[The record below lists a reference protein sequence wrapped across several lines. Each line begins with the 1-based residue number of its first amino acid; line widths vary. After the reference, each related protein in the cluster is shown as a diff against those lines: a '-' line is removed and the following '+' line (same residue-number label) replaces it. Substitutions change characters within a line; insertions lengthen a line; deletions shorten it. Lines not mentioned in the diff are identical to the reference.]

1 MTEHKFNSISELAEH
16 LKISR
21 TTLYKR
27 ANLSDINLTGV
38 YSDEQLELLS
48 SVHQTVQQL
57 NSSTEQTGQLSEQ
70 TGQLSEQTEQQIK
83 FLNKEISAKDNQIKF
98 LSDQL
103 KEKDL
108 QISLLNK
115 NLDQAQQLQLIAEQ
129 RLTETNK
136 TLIEYQE
143 KENQPKKGFWH
154 RLFK

>member
-21 TTLYKR
+21 TTLYRR
-27 ANLSDINLTGV
+27 ANLSDIDLTGV

-57 NSSTEQTGQLSEQ
+57 SSSTEQ

-83 FLNKEISAKDNQIKF
+83 FLNKEISTKDKQIKF

-129 RLTETNK
+129 RLTETK
-136 TLIEYQE
+136 DTLIEYQGN
-143 KENQPKKGFWH
+143 ENNAKKGFWH
-154 RLFK
+154 RLFS

>member
-48 SVHQTVQQL
+48 SVHQTVQLL
-57 NSSTEQTGQLSEQ
+57 NSSTEQ

-83 FLNKEISAKDNQIKF
+83 FLNKEISAKDKQIKF

-143 KENQPKKGFWH
+143 KENQPKKGFWQ

>member
-57 NSSTEQTGQLSEQ
+57 SSLTEQ

-83 FLNKEISAKDNQIKF
+83 FLNKEISAKNKQIKF

-129 RLTETNK
+129 RLTETK
-136 TLIEYQE
+136 DTLIEYQGN
-143 KENQPKKGFWH
+143 ENNAKKGFWH
-154 RLFK
+154 RLFS

>member
-27 ANLSDINLTGV
+27 ANLSDIDLTGV

-48 SVHQTVQQL
+48 SVH
-57 NSSTEQTGQLSEQ
+57 Q

-83 FLNKEISAKDNQIKF
+83 FLNKEISAKDKQMKF

-115 NLDQAQQLQLIAEQ
+115 NLDQAQRLQLIAEQ

-143 KENQPKKGFWH
+143 KENQPKKGFWQ

>member
-57 NSSTEQTGQLSEQ
+57 NSSNEQ

>member
-21 TTLYKR
+21 TTLYRR

-38 YSDEQLELLS
+38 YSDEQLEILS
-48 SVHQTVQQL
+48 SVQPTVQQL
-57 NSSTEQTGQLSEQ
+57 NSSTEQ

-83 FLNKEISAKDNQIKF
+83 FLNKEISAKDKQIKF

-143 KENQPKKGFWH
+143 KENQPKQGFWQ

>member
-27 ANLSDINLTGV
+27 ANLSDIDLTGV
-38 YSDEQLELLS
+38 YSNEQLDLLS
-48 SVHQTVQQL
+48 SVHPTVQQL
-57 NSSTEQTGQLSEQ
+57 NRSTEQ

-83 FLNKEISAKDNQIKF
+83 FLNKEISAKDKQINL

-136 TLIEYQE
+136 TLIAYQE
-143 KENQPKKGFWH
+143 KENDPKKGFFSRIFGGNH
-154 RLFK
+154 

>member
-27 ANLSDINLTGV
+27 ANLSDIDLTGV
-38 YSDEQLELLS
+38 YSNEQLDLLS
-48 SVHQTVQQL
+48 SVHPTVQQL
-57 NSSTEQTGQLSEQ
+57 NSSTEQTGR
-70 TGQLSEQTEQQIK
+70 LSEQTEQQIK
-83 FLNKEISAKDNQIKF
+83 FLNKEISAKNKQIKF

-129 RLTETNK
+129 RLTETKDN
-136 TLIEYQE
+136 LIEYQE
-143 KENQPKKGFWH
+143 KENHTKKGFWS

>member
-21 TTLYKR
+21 TTLYRR
-27 ANLSDINLTGV
+27 ANLSDIDLTGV
-38 YSDEQLELLS
+38 YSNEQLELLS
-48 SVHQTVQQL
+48 SVQPTVQQL
-57 NSSTEQTGQLSEQ
+57 NSSTEQ

-83 FLNKEISAKDNQIKF
+83 FLNKEISAKDKQIKF

-129 RLTETNK
+129 RLTETK
-136 TLIEYQE
+136 DTLIEYQGN
-143 KENQPKKGFWH
+143 ENNAKKGFWH
-154 RLFK
+154 RLFS

>member
-48 SVHQTVQQL
+48 IVHQTVQQL
-57 NSSTEQTGQLSEQ
+57 NSSTEQ

-83 FLNKEISAKDNQIKF
+83 FLNKEISAKDKQIKF

>member
-1 MTEHKFNSISELAEH
+1 MTEHEFNSISELAEH

-27 ANLSDINLTGV
+27 ANLSDIDLTGV
-38 YSDEQLELLS
+38 YSNEQLDLLS
-48 SVHQTVQQL
+48 SVHPTVQQL
-57 NSSTEQTGQLSEQ
+57 NSSTEQTGR
-70 TGQLSEQTEQQIK
+70 LSEQTEQQIK
-83 FLNKEISAKDNQIKF
+83 FLNKEISAKDKQIKL

-129 RLTETNK
+129 RLTETKDN
-136 TLIEYQE
+136 LIEYQE
-143 KENQPKKGFWH
+143 KENHTKKGFWS